1 MTSTRR
7 ARHLVRRFVGALR
20 PGPPRAADVTWV
32 QATLTSEEFALW
44 ARMPSHDRRHS
55 IDVARRVEGALIG
68 TEHSGDSR
76 WLAAALLHD
85 VGKLDAGLGVFG
97 RVGATLA
104 GGAAG
109 HDMAEVW
116 SEKRGITRRV
126 GLYLRHPELG
136 ATRIRTAGGREE
148 VARWAAVH
156 HDAPDDDNG
165 ADGFALPSAVV
176 IALRDADDD

>member
-1 MTSTRR
+1 MSRSRR
-7 ARHLVRRFVGALR
+7 ARHLARRFVGALR
-20 PGPPRAADVTWV
+20 PGPPRAADVAWAET
-32 QATLTSEEFALW
+32 ALTPEERALW
-44 ARMPSHDRRHS
+44 ARMPAHDRRHS
-55 IDVARRVEGALIG
+55 IGVARRVDQALIA
-68 TEHSGDSR
+68 TEYAGDTR

-109 HDMAEVW
+109 HNMADSW
-116 SEKRGITRRV
+116 SATRGITRRV

-148 VARWAAVH
+148 VAQWAAAH
-156 HDAPDDDNG
+156 HDVPDE
-165 ADGFALPSAVV
+165 ASATASLALPNVVV

>member
-1 MTSTRR
+1 
-7 ARHLVRRFVGALR
+7 
-20 PGPPRAADVTWV
+20 
-32 QATLTSEEFALW
+32 
-44 ARMPSHDRRHS
+44 MPAHDRRHS
-55 IDVARRVEGALIG
+55 IGVARRVDQALIG
-68 TEHSGDSR
+68 TEYAGDTR

-85 VGKLDAGLGVFG
+85 VGKLDAGLGVLG

-116 SEKRGITRRV
+116 SAKRGITRRV

-148 VARWAAVH
+148 VAHWAAAH
-156 HDAPDDDNG
+156 HDGPDEET
-165 ADGFALPSAVV
+165 ATAVLALPGVV
-176 IALRDADDD
+176 VNALRDADDD